1 MTGEAFALNM
11 YKEMYFGRNNS
22 TYMYTDRLITKSDS
36 FQKKDSGVHMD
47 TIKRLLSLN
56 ILK

>member
-11 YKEMYFGRNNS
+11 YKGMYFGKNSS
-22 TYMYTDRLITKSDS
+22 TYVYTDRLITKSES
-36 FQKKDSGVHMD
+36 FQKKDSGIHMD

-56 ILK
+56 RLK